1 MPARQPLQFGT
12 CSRKIYRME
21 TILVAN
27 ENGVR
32 TITLNRPDELNAIDE
47 RVTSE
52 LQAELKGIA
61 RDKSVRCLVL
71 TGAGRGFCAGQDL
84 KSVMERQGPFD
95 FTETLRRRYN
105 PIITALKSLEIPT
118 IAGINGVAAGAGWSL
133 ALACDLRIASTKA
146 KFVGAFNKIGLLPDS
161 GMTWTLPRLV
171 GLSKA
176 LEIAWLG
183 EPISAEMALQWG
195 LVNRL
200 AEPEE
205 LTKAVKEWAMAMAKS
220 ATKGLALTKRAMY
233 AALGN
238 DLETQLEYEAQL
250 QGVAGKTK
258 DYAEGVRAFIEK
270 RAPEFTG
277 E

>member
-1 MPARQPLQFGT
+1 MA
-12 CSRKIYRME
+12 YE
-21 TILVAN
+21 TINADTVS
-27 ENGVR
+27 GVR
-32 TITLNRPDELNAIDE
+32 TITLNRPDDLNSIDE

-52 LQAELKGIA
+52 LQSELRNVTK
-61 RDKSVRCLVL
+61 DKSVRCLVL

-84 KSVMERQGPFD
+84 KSVMERKGPLD

-105 PIITALKSLEIPT
+105 PIVSALKALEIPT
-118 IAGINGVAAGAGWSL
+118 MASINGVAAGAGWSL

-146 KFVGAFNKIGLLPDS
+146 KFVSAFSKIGLVPDS

-176 LEIAWLG
+176 LEIAWMGDPL
-183 EPISAEMALQWG
+183 SAETALQLG

-205 LTKAVKEWAMAMAKS
+205 LAKVTAEWATALAKS
-220 ATKGLALTKRAMY
+220 ATRGLGLTKRAMY

-238 DLETQLEYEAQL
+238 DLDTQLEYEAQL
-250 QGVAGKTK
+250 QGVAGRTK
-258 DYAEGVRAFIEK
+258 DYTEGVKAFIEK
-270 RAPEFTG
+270 RAPEFIG
-277 E
+277 D